1 MEAQES
7 SWEFVDIRFSI
18 RPTIQIDDGL
28 TFGEIPAS
36 LFGSTEYIVQ
46 MSDITT
52 VAAPLTLT

>member
-7 SWEFVDIRFSI
+7 SWEFVDKVFY

-28 TFGEIPAS
+28 MFGEIPAS

-46 MSDITT
+46 MSHIT
-52 VAAPLTLT
+52 VLQLLLH